1 MEVVGAALDG
11 ARHRRERLVAMQG
24 MALSTP
30 ATPDTGRAGL
40 KRNLKTDVNP
50 SSAST
55 AASSTAKGDVEKV
68 TPDPKHVRVSTAP
81 TPKELFASPG
91 DQGGEGLGRQNPE
104 NNITYT
110 CLNHKCG
117 SMNNLVVI
125 FQLKKYPTSLTSLR

>member
-1 MEVVGAALDG
+1 MPQDFIFLVSNLHATFGNLYHITLPCTHGWMEVVGAALDG

-81 TPKELFASPG
+81 TPKELFASLVIKEVKVWG
-91 DQGGEGLGRQNPE
+91 DKILK
-104 NNITYT
+104 IT
-110 CLNHKCG
+110 
-117 SMNNLVVI
+117 
-125 FQLKKYPTSLTSLR
+125 